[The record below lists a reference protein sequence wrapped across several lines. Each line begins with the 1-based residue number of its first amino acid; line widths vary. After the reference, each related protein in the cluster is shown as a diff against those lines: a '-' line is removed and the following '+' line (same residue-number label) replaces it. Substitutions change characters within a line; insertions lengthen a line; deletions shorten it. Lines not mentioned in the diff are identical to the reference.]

1 MGGAEERLIDQNVK
15 LAKSLVFMLERL
27 SVDSYW
33 AHQASGLRGAL
44 LRCLEGFEI
53 GTDKDI
59 NNRLEELLRKGFEIL
74 ERAAKEIPDKDQ
86 RIR

>member
-44 LRCLEGFEI
+44 LRCLEDIERGL
-53 GTDKDI
+53 DKDI
-59 NNRLEELLRKGFEIL
+59 NNRLEEMLSKGFDIL

>member
-1 MGGAEERLIDQNVK
+1 MIDQNVK

-44 LRCLEGFEI
+44 LRCLDEI
-53 GTDKDI
+53 ERGSNKDI
-59 NNRLEELLRKGFEIL
+59 NSHLEELLRKGFDIL
-74 ERAAKEIPDKDQ
+74 ERAAKEIPDNDQ
-86 RIR
+86 RAR